1 MSARASEPTRS
12 APFFDHGLFLLHL
25 NRGKEDLRKGLHD
38 DARREFEEARR
49 FRANDPEVLSNLALA
64 MFHLG
69 HLEEAERITR
79 GLLVSHADS
88 VPLLYNLG
96 LILFKAGR
104 SEAREPL
111 ERVLA
116 LAPGHRK
123 AHLTVGLILQREG
136 RLDEATRHFAAA
148 GSDKK
153 VEVDGDD
160 TITRTARAAAS
171 GRTAPG
177 TPAPSVKPESFD
189 DSAARRREPAT
200 QPIPHVAAGP
210 APYEVP
216 LPPPVAPLEPPAPA
230 QTAPVAAVPAVAAP
244 VPSAPVPPAAPA
256 PPVPQPAFSPRPGG
270 LVAADA
276 HRGVLVRRTALTGR
290 SGVAGLVADDRLS
303 GALARFFVRAAG
315 NGSVL
320 LLDPKRALHLVH
332 LRNEFLSADPSRV
345 LGFDAALT
353 YREDPAFEFRR
364 QIALPFVKLFGTGSV
379 AFSASAEP
387 ARLEVTPETPLTLSA
402 RSLLAYGGDVAV
414 DLVEDAD
421 PLADLGGGP
430 VLSVSGSGY
439 VLIEA

>member
-1 MSARASEPTRS
+1 MSTRASEPTRS

-25 NRGKEDLRKGLHD
+25 NRGKEDMRKGLHD

-49 FRANDPEVLSNLALA
+49 FRSSDPEVLSNLALA

-88 VPLLYNLG
+88 VPLLFNLG

-104 SEAREPL
+104 AEAREPL

-116 LAPGHRK
+116 LAPAHRK

-136 RLDEATRHFAAA
+136 RLEEANRHFASA
-148 GSDKK
+148 GSERK
-153 VEVDGDD
+153 VETDGDD

-171 GRTAPG
+171 TWPAPG
-177 TPAPSVKPESFD
+177 TPVPTVKPEAFD
-189 DSAARRREPAT
+189 DSSARRGQVT
-200 QPIPHVAAGP
+200 QPIVGP
-210 APYEVP
+210 A
-216 LPPPVAPLEPPAPA
+216 EPS
-230 QTAPVAAVPAVAAP
+230 AAP
-244 VPSAPVPPAAPA
+244 VPQPEGALPPAVAPLRPPPPMVTGIPGTAQAPPSAPSPPTAP
-256 PPVPQPAFSPRPGG
+256 PAFSARPGG
-270 LVAADA
+270 LVSADA
-276 HRGVLVRRTALTGR
+276 RGGILVRRTALTGR
-290 SGVAGLVADDRLS
+290 TGIAELVADGSLS
-303 GALARFFVRAAG
+303 GALARFFVRATG
-315 NGSVL
+315 NGGVL
-320 LLDPKRALHLVH
+320 LLDPKRVLHLVH
-332 LRNEFLSADPSRV
+332 LRGEFLSADPAR
-345 LGFDAALT
+345 LFGFDAALT

-379 AFSASAEP
+379 AFTVSAEP
-387 ARLEVTPETPLTLSA
+387 ARLEVTPETPLTLAS
-402 RSLLAYGGDVAV
+402 RSLLGYGGDVYV

-439 VLIEA
+439 VLMEA

>member
-1 MSARASEPTRS
+1 MSSRASEPTRS

-49 FRANDPEVLSNLALA
+49 FRSNDPEVLSNLALA

-88 VPLLYNLG
+88 VPLLFNLG

-104 SEAREPL
+104 PEAREPL

-136 RLDEATRHFAAA
+136 RLDQANRHFTAA
-148 GSDKK
+148 GSDRK
-153 VEVDGDD
+153 VGFDGDD

-171 GRTAPG
+171 GPSVSDA
-177 TPAPSVKPESFD
+177 PAPAVKPEAFD
-189 DSAARRREPAT
+189 DSSARREPAT
-200 QPIPHVAAGP
+200 QPISPRAEEASVAP
-210 APYEVP
+210 I
-216 LPPPVAPLEPPAPA
+216 PPPVAPLPPPQGREAFAAAGGPPHPTF
-230 QTAPVAAVPAVAAP
+230 QPVAFFA
-244 VPSAPVPPAAPA
+244 
-256 PPVPQPAFSPRPGG
+256 RPGG

-276 HRGVLVRRTALTGR
+276 KGGVVLRRTALTGR
-290 SGVAGLVADDRLS
+290 TGVAEMSADES
-303 GALARFFVRAAG
+303 LAGSLDRFFVRAVG
-315 NGSVL
+315 QGGVL
-320 LLDPKRALHLVH
+320 LLDPRRALHLVH
-332 LRNEFLSADPSRV
+332 LRNEFISADPAR
-345 LGFDAALT
+345 LYGFDSALT

-364 QIALPFVKLFGTGSV
+364 QIALPFLKLFGTGTV
-379 AFSASAEP
+379 AFSAAGEP
-387 ARLEVTPETPLTLSA
+387 ARVEVTPESPLTLAS

-439 VLIEA
+439 VLIDA

>member
-88 VPLLYNLG
+88 VPLLFNLG

-104 SEAREPL
+104 PEAREPL

-136 RLDEATRHFAAA
+136 RLDDANRHFAAA
-148 GSDKK
+148 GSDRK
-153 VEVDGDD
+153 VETDGDD
-160 TITRTARAAAS
+160 TITRSARAAAS
-171 GRTAPG
+171 SRPG
-177 TPAPSVKPESFD
+177 SGAPAPVVKPEAFD
-189 DSAARRREPAT
+189 DTAARRGPTT
-200 QPIPHVAAGP
+200 QPIAALRAEPEGLP
-210 APYEVP
+210 AASPDAAAV
-216 LPPPVAPLEPPAPA
+216 PPPVAPLPPPAR
-230 QTAPVAAVPAVAAP
+230 
-244 VPSAPVPPAAPA
+244 PAAATPA
-256 PPVPQPAFSPRPGG
+256 GLAPAFEARAGG

-276 HRGVLVRRTALTGR
+276 RRGVVVRRTALTGR
-290 SGVAGLVADDRLS
+290 TGAADLAPDDSLS
-303 GALARFFVRAAG
+303 GALARHFVRASG
-315 NGSVL
+315 GGSVL
-320 LLDPKRALHLVH
+320 LLDPKRSLHLAH
-332 LRNEFLSADPSRV
+332 LRNEFLSADPAR
-345 LGFDAALT
+345 LFGFDAALT
-353 YREDPAFEFRR
+353 FREDPSFEFRR
-364 QIALPFVKLFGTGSV
+364 QIPLPFLKLFGTGSV
-379 AFSASAEP
+379 ALSAAAEP
-387 ARLEVTPETPLTLSA
+387 ARVEVTSETPLTLAA
-402 RSLLAYGGDVAV
+402 RALLAYGGDVSI

-430 VLSVSGSGY
+430 VLRVSGSGY

>member
-1 MSARASEPTRS
+1 MSSRASEPTRS

-25 NRGKEDLRKGLHD
+25 NRGKEDLRRGLHD

-49 FRANDPEVLSNLALA
+49 FRPNDPEVLSNLALA

-88 VPLLYNLG
+88 VPLLFNLG

-104 SEAREPL
+104 GEAREPL

-136 RLDEATRHFAAA
+136 RLDQANRHFAAA
-148 GSDKK
+148 GSERKAGY
-153 VEVDGDD
+153 DGDD

-171 GRTAPG
+171 GRSAHDDAPP
-177 TPAPSVKPESFD
+177 TVKPDPFD
-189 DSAARRREPAT
+189 DTAARRAPAT
-200 QPIPHVAAGP
+200 QPILAPLSELQKAEPPAATGG
-210 APYEVP
+210 EQ
-216 LPPPVAPLEPPAPA
+216 LPPPVAPVAPPAA
-230 QTAPVAAVPAVAAP
+230 KDH
-244 VPSAPVPPAAPA
+244 PPAAP
-256 PPVPQPAFSPRPGG
+256 PTRPAFSARPGG

-276 HRGVLVRRTALTGR
+276 RCGVLVRRTSLTGR
-290 SGVAGLVADDRLS
+290 TGVAELVPDDRLT
-303 GALARFFVRAAG
+303 GALARYFVCAT
-315 NGSVL
+315 GSGGVL
-320 LLDPKRALHLVH
+320 LLDPRRGLHLVH
-332 LRNEFLSADPSRV
+332 LKNEFLSADPAR
-345 LGFDAALT
+345 LFGFEAALT
-353 YREDPAFEFRR
+353 WREDPAFEFRR
-364 QIALPFVKLFGTGSV
+364 QIALPFVKLHGTGSV
-379 AFSASAEP
+379 AFSTAAEP
-387 ARLEVTPETPLTLSA
+387 ARLEVGPETPLTLAA
-402 RSLLAYGGDVAV
+402 RSLLAYGGDVTV

>member
-1 MSARASEPTRS
+1 MSTRASEPTRS

-49 FRANDPEVLSNLALA
+49 FRPNDPEVLSNLALA

-69 HLEEAERITR
+69 HLEEAERTTR

-88 VPLLYNLG
+88 VPLLFNLG

-104 SEAREPL
+104 AEAREPL

-136 RLDEATRHFAAA
+136 RLDEAKRHFTAA
-148 GSDKK
+148 GSERK
-153 VEVDGDD
+153 VESDGDD
-160 TITRTARAAAS
+160 TITRAARAAAS
-171 GRTAPG
+171 TWPSPG
-177 TPAPSVKPESFD
+177 TPVPAVKPEEVFD
-189 DSAARRREPAT
+189 DSSARRERAT
-200 QPIPHVAAGP
+200 QPIEPVEKAAPPQEVAIA
-210 APYEVP
+210 AEVLP
-216 LPPPVAPLEPPAPA
+216 MQPPPASATLAAPGPRTASAPIPPA
-230 QTAPVAAVPAVAAP
+230 
-244 VPSAPVPPAAPA
+244 VPPAAP
-256 PPVPQPAFSPRPGG
+256 PAFSARPGG
-270 LVAADA
+270 LVAGDA
-276 HRGVLVRRTALTGR
+276 RGGILVRRTALTGR
-290 SGVAGLVADDRLS
+290 TGVAELVADGSLS
-303 GALARFFVRAAG
+303 GALARFFVRVAG
-315 NGSVL
+315 NGGVL
-320 LLDPKRALHLVH
+320 LLDPRRALHLVH
-332 LRNEFLSADPSRV
+332 LRNEFLSADPAR
-345 LGFDAALT
+345 LFGFDAAFT
-353 YREDPAFEFRR
+353 WREDPAFEFRR

-379 AFSASAEP
+379 AFSVSAEP
-387 ARLEVTPETPLTLSA
+387 ARLEVTPETPLTLA
-402 RSLLAYGGDVAV
+402 CRSLLGYGGDVAL

>member
-1 MSARASEPTRS
+1 MSVRASEPTRS

-88 VPLLYNLG
+88 VPLLFNLG

-104 SEAREPL
+104 AEAREPL

-136 RLDEATRHFAAA
+136 RLDDAARHFTAA
-148 GSDKK
+148 GSERK

-160 TITRTARAAAS
+160 TITRTARAAAA
-171 GRTAPG
+171 GRPAPG
-177 TPAPSVKPESFD
+177 APSPAVKPETFD
-189 DSAARRREPAT
+189 DSAARRREPST
-200 QPIPHVAAGP
+200 QPIPHVAPGP
-210 APYEVP
+210 APHEVP
-216 LPPPVAPLEPPAPA
+216 LPPAVAPLQPPPAA
-230 QTAPVAAVPAVAAP
+230 EQTAPVAAPQMPPAAA
-244 VPSAPVPPAAPA
+244 PAAPA
-256 PPVPQPAFSPRPGG
+256 PPATPQAFSPRPGG

-276 HRGVLVRRTALTGR
+276 RRGVIVRRTALTGR
-290 SGVAGLVADDRLS
+290 TGVAELSADERLS
-303 GALARFFVRAAG
+303 GALARHFVRAEG
-315 NGSVL
+315 TGSIL
-320 LLDPKRALHLVH
+320 LLDPRRALHLVH
-332 LRNEFLSADPSRV
+332 LRNEFLSADPARI

-379 AFSASAEP
+379 AFAAAAEP
-387 ARLEVTPETPLTLSA
+387 ARVEVTPDTPLTLAS
-402 RSLLAYGGDVAV
+402 RSLLAYGGDVVV

-430 VLSVSGSGY
+430 VLSVSGAGY

>member
-1 MSARASEPTRS
+1 MSSRASEPTRS

-49 FRANDPEVLSNLALA
+49 FRATDPEVLSNLALA

-88 VPLLYNLG
+88 VPLLFNLG

-136 RLDEATRHFAAA
+136 RLDEANRHFTAA
-148 GSDKK
+148 GSERKI
-153 VEVDGDD
+153 EIDGDD

-171 GRTAPG
+171 SRPDPG
-177 TPAPSVKPESFD
+177 APAPAVKPESFD
-189 DSAARRREPAT
+189 DSATRREPAT
-200 QPIPHVAAGP
+200 QPIDPRPEPPRQA
-210 APYEVP
+210 YVP
-216 LPPPVAPLEPPAPA
+216 PSVEPLAPPPAVKAVPAPA
-230 QTAPVAAVPAVAAP
+230 RAPQ
-244 VPSAPVPPAAPA
+244 PA
-256 PPVPQPAFSPRPGG
+256 PPPSFSARPGG

-276 HRGVLVRRTALTGR
+276 RSGVLVRRTALTGR
-290 SGVAGLVADDRLS
+290 TGVAELAADVSLS
-303 GALARFFVRAAG
+303 GALARFFVRAT
-315 NGSVL
+315 GSGGVL
-320 LLDPKRALHLVH
+320 LLDPKRGLHLVH
-332 LRNEFLSADPSRV
+332 LRNEFLSADPAR
-345 LGFDAALT
+345 LFGFDAGLT
-353 YREDPAFEFRR
+353 WREDPAFEFRR
-364 QIALPFVKLFGTGSV
+364 QIALPFVKLFGTGCV
-379 AFSASAEP
+379 AFSTAAEP
-387 ARLEVTPETPLTLSA
+387 ARLEVTPETPLTLAS

-439 VLIEA
+439 VLMEA

>member
-1 MSARASEPTRS
+1 MSTRASEPTRS

-49 FRANDPEVLSNLALA
+49 FRPNDPEVLSNLALA

-69 HLEEAERITR
+69 HLEEAERTTR

-88 VPLLYNLG
+88 VPLLFNLG

-104 SEAREPL
+104 PEAREPL

-136 RLDEATRHFAAA
+136 RLDDAKRHFTAA
-148 GSDKK
+148 GSERK
-153 VEVDGDD
+153 VEADGDD
-160 TITRTARAAAS
+160 TITRAARAAAS
-171 GRTAPG
+171 TWPSAG
-177 TPAPSVKPESFD
+177 TPVPVVKPEEVFD
-189 DSAARRREPAT
+189 DSSARRERAT
-200 QPIPHVAAGP
+200 QPIGP
-210 APYEVP
+210 V
-216 LPPPVAPLEPPAPA
+216 EPPAPPREA
-230 QTAPVAAVPAVAAP
+230 VSAAAVQPMQPPPASTDPAGTRGPAV
-244 VPSAPVPPAAPA
+244 VPPPA
-256 PPVPQPAFSPRPGG
+256 IPPAFSARPGG

-276 HRGVLVRRTALTGR
+276 RGGILVRRTALTGR
-290 SGVAGLVADDRLS
+290 TGVAELVADGTLS
-303 GALARFFVRAAG
+303 GALARYFVRVT
-315 NGSVL
+315 GSGGVL
-320 LLDPKRALHLVH
+320 LLDPKRALYLVH
-332 LRNEFLSADPSRV
+332 LRNEFLSADPAR
-345 LGFDAALT
+345 LFGFDATLT

-364 QIALPFVKLFGTGSV
+364 QIALPFVKLFGTGAV
-379 AFSASAEP
+379 AFSAAADP
-387 ARLEVTPETPLTLSA
+387 ARLEVTPETPLTLSS
-402 RSLLAYGGDVAV
+402 RSLLGYGGDVAV

>member
-1 MSARASEPTRS
+1 MSTRASEPTRS

-49 FRANDPEVLSNLALA
+49 FRPNDPEVLSNLALA

-69 HLEEAERITR
+69 HLEEAEQTTR

-88 VPLLYNLG
+88 VPLLFNLG

-104 SEAREPL
+104 AEAREPL

-136 RLDEATRHFAAA
+136 RLDEASRHFAAA
-148 GSDKK
+148 GSERKLESDA
-153 VEVDGDD
+153 DD

-171 GRTAPG
+171 GPAAPG
-177 TPAPSVKPESFD
+177 APAPTVKPEAFD
-189 DSAARRREPAT
+189 DSSVRRERAT
-200 QPIPHVAAGP
+200 QPITPPTPEPPPVAA
-210 APYEVP
+210 
-216 LPPPVAPLEPPAPA
+216 LPPPVAPLPPPPAR
-230 QTAPVAAVPAVAAP
+230 AAVPPA
-244 VPSAPVPPAAPA
+244 VPPHPS
-256 PPVPQPAFSPRPGG
+256 PQPAFSARPGG
-270 LVAADA
+270 LVAADV
-276 HRGVLVRRTALTGR
+276 RGGVVVRRTALTGR
-290 SGVAGLVADDRLS
+290 TGVVEMAADESLS
-303 GALARFFVRAAG
+303 GALARFFVRATG
-315 NGSVL
+315 SGSVL
-320 LLDPKRALHLVH
+320 LLDPRKSLHLVH
-332 LRNEFLSADPSRV
+332 LRNEFLSADPSR
-345 LGFDAALT
+345 LFGFDAALT

-364 QIALPFVKLFGTGSV
+364 QISLPFLKLYGTGSV
-379 AFSASAEP
+379 ALSTVADP
-387 ARLEVTPETPLTLSA
+387 ARLEVTPETPLTLSS

-430 VLSVSGSGY
+430 ALSVSGSGF

>member
-1 MSARASEPTRS
+1 MSVRASEPTRS

-88 VPLLYNLG
+88 VPLLFNLG

-123 AHLTVGLILQREG
+123 AHLTVGLMLQREG
-136 RLDEATRHFAAA
+136 RLDEATRHFEAA
-148 GSDKK
+148 GSEKK
-153 VEVDGDD
+153 VEIDGDD
-160 TITRTARAAAS
+160 TITRTARAAAA
-171 GRTAPG
+171 GKAAPG
-177 TPAPSVKPESFD
+177 TAPAVKPDAFD
-189 DSAARRREPAT
+189 DSQARREPAT
-200 QPIPHVAAGP
+200 QPIRQAAAEPPH
-210 APYEVP
+210 EVP
-216 LPPPVAPLEPPAPA
+216 LPPPVAPLKPPVAATGPPAPPPA
-230 QTAPVAAVPAVAAP
+230 VPAAVAPVAVPPPAGPPPPAVPP
-244 VPSAPVPPAAPA
+244 
-256 PPVPQPAFSPRPGG
+256 PAFSTRSGG
-270 LVAADA
+270 VVAADA
-276 HRGVLVRRTALTGR
+276 RRGLVVRRTALTGR
-290 SGVAGLVADDRLS
+290 TGVAELAADDRLS
-303 GALARFFVRAAG
+303 GALARFFVRATG
-315 NGSVL
+315 NGGVL
-320 LLDPKRALHLVH
+320 LLDPKRGLHLVH
-332 LRNEFLSADPSRV
+332 LRSEFLSADPAR
-345 LGFDAALT
+345 LFGFDATLT

-364 QIALPFVKLFGTGSV
+364 QIALPFLKLFGTGSV
-379 AFSASAEP
+379 AFSAGADP
-387 ARLEVTPETPLTLSA
+387 ARLEVTPETPLTLAA
-402 RSLLAYGGDVAV
+402 RSLLAYGGDLAV

-430 VLSVSGSGY
+430 VLSVSGSGF

>member
-1 MSARASEPTRS
+1 MSSRASEPTRS

-64 MFHLG
+64 MFQLG

-79 GLLVSHADS
+79 GLLVSHSDS
-88 VPLLYNLG
+88 VPLLFNLG

-104 SEAREPL
+104 AEAREPL

-136 RLDEATRHFAAA
+136 RLDEANGHFAAA
-148 GSDKK
+148 GSERK

-171 GRTAPG
+171 SRPAPG
-177 TPAPSVKPESFD
+177 APAPSVKPEAFD
-189 DSAARRREPAT
+189 DSAVRRGPTT
-200 QPIPHVAAGP
+200 QPIAALP
-210 APYEVP
+210 AEPPRETALGGAAP
-216 LPPPVAPLEPPAPA
+216 SASTIPPPVSPMPAPGRA
-230 QTAPVAAVPAVAAP
+230 AGTDHAPSAGTAP
-244 VPSAPVPPAAPA
+244 
-256 PPVPQPAFSPRPGG
+256 AFAGRPGG

-276 HRGVLVRRTALTGR
+276 RHGVVVRRTALTGR
-290 SGVAGLVADDRLS
+290 TGAAELVPDDSLA
-303 GALARFFVRAAG
+303 GALARYFVRVS
-315 NGSVL
+315 GSGGVL
-320 LLDPKRALHLVH
+320 LLDPRRGLHLTH
-332 LRNEFLSADPSRV
+332 LRNEFLSADPAR
-345 LGFDAALT
+345 LFGFDAGLT
-353 YREDPAFEFRR
+353 WREDPAFEFRR
-364 QIALPFVKLFGTGSV
+364 QIALPFLKLFGTGCV
-379 AFSASAEP
+379 AFSAATEP
-387 ARLEVTPETPLTLSA
+387 ARVEVTPETPLTLSA

-430 VLSVSGSGY
+430 VLRVSGSGF

>member
-1 MSARASEPTRS
+1 MSTRASEPMRN

-49 FRANDPEVLSNLALA
+49 YRPNDPEVCSNLALA
-64 MFHLG
+64 TFHLG

-88 VPLLYNLG
+88 VPLLFNLG

-104 SEAREPL
+104 PEAREPL

-136 RLDEATRHFAAA
+136 RLEDARRHFDAA
-148 GSDKK
+148 GS
-153 VEVDGDD
+153 ERRLETDGDD
-160 TITRTARAAAS
+160 TIARTARAAAR
-171 GRTAPG
+171 GRSAPD
-177 TPAPSVKPESFD
+177 APIPTVKPEAFGS
-189 DSAARRREPAT
+189 SPPLQEPST
-200 QPIPHVAAGP
+200 QPIEPHTEP
-210 APYEVP
+210 PRREP
-216 LPPPVAPLEPPAPA
+216 LPPPVEPLAAPPATKVT
-230 QTAPVAAVPAVAAP
+230 QAAP
-244 VPSAPVPPAAPA
+244 VGPSPASPPAF
-256 PPVPQPAFSPRPGG
+256 VGRPGG

-276 HRGVLVRRTALTGR
+276 RGGILVRRTALTGR
-290 SGVAGLVADDRLS
+290 TGVAELTPDDSLS
-303 GALARFFVRAAG
+303 GALARYFVRASGAG
-315 NGSVL
+315 GVL
-320 LLDPKRALHLVH
+320 LIDPRRGVHLVH
-332 LRNEFLSADPSRV
+332 LRNEFLSADPAR
-345 LGFDAALT
+345 LFGFDGGLT
-353 YREDPAFEFRR
+353 WREDPAFEFRR
-364 QIALPFVKLFGTGSV
+364 QIALPFLKLFGTGCV
-379 AFSASAEP
+379 AFSAAADP
-387 ARLEVTPETPLTLSA
+387 ARLEVTPDTPLTLAA
-402 RSLLAYGGDVAV
+402 RSLLAYGGDVTV

>member
-1 MSARASEPTRS
+1 MSSRASEPTRS

-25 NRGKEDLRKGLHD
+25 NRGKEDMRKGLHD

-49 FRANDPEVLSNLALA
+49 FRPNDPEVLSNLALA

-69 HLEEAERITR
+69 HLEEAEQITR

-88 VPLLYNLG
+88 VPLLFNLG

-104 SEAREPL
+104 AEAREPL

-116 LAPGHRK
+116 LAPAHRK

-136 RLDEATRHFAAA
+136 HLDEANRHFTSA
-148 GSDKK
+148 GSDRK
-153 VEVDGDD
+153 VESDADD

-171 GRTAPG
+171 TWPAPG
-177 TPAPSVKPESFD
+177 TPVPAVKPEAFD
-189 DSAARRREPAT
+189 DSSARRGQTT
-200 QPIPHVAAGP
+200 QPIGPVEPAAPDEGS
-210 APYEVP
+210 A
-216 LPPPVAPLEPPAPA
+216 LPPAVAPLRPPPATASAAPALRGEPPAPA
-230 QTAPVAAVPAVAAP
+230 AP
-244 VPSAPVPPAAPA
+244 
-256 PPVPQPAFSPRPGG
+256 PAFSPRPGG

-276 HRGVLVRRTALTGR
+276 RGGILVRRTALTGR
-290 SGVAGLVADDRLS
+290 TGIAELAADVSLS
-303 GALARFFVRAAG
+303 GALARFFVRAC
-315 NGSVL
+315 GSGGVL

-332 LRNEFLSADPSRV
+332 LRSEFLSADPAR
-345 LGFDAALT
+345 LFGFDATLT

-379 AFSASAEP
+379 AFSVTAEP
-387 ARLEVTPETPLTLSA
+387 ARLEVTPETPLTLAS
-402 RSLLAYGGDVAV
+402 RSLLGYGGDVAV

>member
-1 MSARASEPTRS
+1 MSTRASEPTRS

-49 FRANDPEVLSNLALA
+49 FRPNDPEVLSNLALA

-69 HLEEAERITR
+69 HLEEAERTTR

-88 VPLLYNLG
+88 VPLLFNLG

-104 SEAREPL
+104 AEAREPL

-136 RLDEATRHFAAA
+136 RLDEAKRHFAAA
-148 GSDKK
+148 GSERK
-153 VEVDGDD
+153 VESDGDD
-160 TITRTARAAAS
+160 TITRAARAAAS
-171 GRTAPG
+171 TWPSPG
-177 TPAPSVKPESFD
+177 TPVPTVKPEEVFD
-189 DSAARRREPAT
+189 DSSARRERAT
-200 QPIPHVAAGP
+200 QPI
-210 APYEVP
+210 E
-216 LPPPVAPLEPPAPA
+216 PVEPPAPLA
-230 QTAPVAAVPAVAAP
+230 PPKELVTASAILPMQPPPASATQAPPGPRKAAAT
-244 VPSAPVPPAAPA
+244 VPPAMAPGA
-256 PPVPQPAFSPRPGG
+256 PPAFSARPGG

-276 HRGVLVRRTALTGR
+276 RGGILVRRTALTGR
-290 SGVAGLVADDRLS
+290 TGVAELVADGSLS
-303 GALARFFVRAAG
+303 GALARFFVRVTG
-315 NGSVL
+315 NGGVL

-332 LRNEFLSADPSRV
+332 LRNEFLSADPAR
-345 LGFDAALT
+345 LFGFDAALT
-353 YREDPAFEFRR
+353 WREDPAFEFRR

-379 AFSASAEP
+379 AFSVSAEP
-387 ARLEVTPETPLTLSA
+387 ARLEVTPETPLTLAS
-402 RSLLAYGGDVAV
+402 RSLLGYGGDVAV

-430 VLSVSGSGY
+430 VLSVSGSGF

>member
-1 MSARASEPTRS
+1 MSSRASEPTRS

-49 FRANDPEVLSNLALA
+49 FRATDPEVLSNLALA

-88 VPLLYNLG
+88 VPLLFNLG

-136 RLDEATRHFAAA
+136 RLDEANRHFTAA
-148 GSDKK
+148 GSERKI
-153 VEVDGDD
+153 EADGDD

-171 GRTAPG
+171 SRPDPG
-177 TPAPSVKPESFD
+177 APAPAVKPEAFD
-189 DSAARRREPAT
+189 DSAARREPAT
-200 QPIPHVAAGP
+200 QPIDPRPEPPPQTYVP
-210 APYEVP
+210 PTVEP
-216 LPPPVAPLEPPAPA
+216 LPPPPAVKPLPAPA
-230 QTAPVAAVPAVAAP
+230 KSPQLV
-244 VPSAPVPPAAPA
+244 A
-256 PPVPQPAFSPRPGG
+256 PPPSFSARPGG

-276 HRGVLVRRTALTGR
+276 RGGVLVRRTALTGR
-290 SGVAGLVADDRLS
+290 TGVAELAPDVSLS
-303 GALARFFVRAAG
+303 GALARFFVRAT
-315 NGSVL
+315 GSGGVL
-320 LLDPKRALHLVH
+320 LLDPKRGLHLVH
-332 LRNEFLSADPSRV
+332 LRNEFLSADPAR
-345 LGFDAALT
+345 LFGFDAGLT
-353 YREDPAFEFRR
+353 WREDPAFEFRR
-364 QIALPFVKLFGTGSV
+364 QIALPFVKLYGTGCV
-379 AFSASAEP
+379 AFSTAAEP
-387 ARLEVTPETPLTLSA
+387 ARLEVTPETPLTLAS

-430 VLSVSGSGY
+430 ALSVSGSGY
-439 VLIEA
+439 VLMEA

>member
-1 MSARASEPTRS
+1 MSTRAFEPTRS

-49 FRANDPEVLSNLALA
+49 FRPNDPEVLSNLALA

-69 HLEEAERITR
+69 HLEEAERTTR

-88 VPLLYNLG
+88 VPLLFNLG

-136 RLDEATRHFAAA
+136 RLDEAKRHFTAA
-148 GSDKK
+148 GSERK
-153 VEVDGDD
+153 VESDGDD
-160 TITRTARAAAS
+160 TITRTARAAAATWPTP
-171 GRTAPG
+171 GAPV
-177 TPAPSVKPESFD
+177 PAVKPEEVFD
-189 DSAARRREPAT
+189 DSSARRERAT
-200 QPIPHVAAGP
+200 QPIGPIDVAA
-210 APYEVP
+210 
-216 LPPPVAPLEPPAPA
+216 PPPSPRE
-230 QTAPVAAVPAVAAP
+230 AVPAP
-244 VPSAPVPPAAPA
+244 VVLPMQPPPASVA
-256 PPVPQPAFSPRPGG
+256 PPLPGTWTRPATPPPATPPAFSARPGG

-276 HRGVLVRRTALTGR
+276 RSGILVRRTALTGR
-290 SGVAGLVADDRLS
+290 TGTAELVADGSLS
-303 GALARFFVRAAG
+303 GALARFFVRATG
-315 NGSVL
+315 IGGVL

-332 LRNEFLSADPSRV
+332 LRSEFLSADPAR
-345 LGFDAALT
+345 LFGFDATLT

-364 QIALPFVKLFGTGSV
+364 QIALPFVKLYGTGSV
-379 AFSASAEP
+379 AFSAAAEP
-387 ARLEVTPETPLTLSA
+387 ARLEVTPETPLTLAS
-402 RSLLAYGGDVAV
+402 RSLLGYGGDVAV